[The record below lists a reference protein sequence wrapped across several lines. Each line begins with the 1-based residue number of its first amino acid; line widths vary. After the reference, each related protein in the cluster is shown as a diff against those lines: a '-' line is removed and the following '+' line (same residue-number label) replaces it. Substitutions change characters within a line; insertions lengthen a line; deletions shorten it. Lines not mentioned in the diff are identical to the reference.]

1 DHLAR
6 RQIVVTVDR
15 LFVGVGAVIGIVAVG
30 RIPIVV
36 VPIIITAAEKND
48 PVVAAPPP
56 TAVVAFPIKTAARLF
71 EREGAGG
78 VIILPVAVRV
88 RAVLPIAVAH
98 RGVRVRLEVWVRR
111 LIRDDV
117 CVGPVPIPGPILIGQ
132 SRVGIERG
140 VLVRRR
146 KGARPVLN
154 IWRVGPWSV
163 RPSGHVRPVLQN
175 GVGSRVQLLLN
186 ARRIAAR
193 HGVYL
198 PLRSLLHARRILD
211 AFGRLGL
218 IFVLAEN
225 RRGGDCQSSDRK

>member
-1 DHLAR
+1 MIITLLLERGLDVGNHLAR

-15 LFVGVGAVIGIVAVG
+15 LVVGVSAVIGIVPVG

-56 TAVVAFPIKTAARLF
+56 TTVVAFPIKTAARLV

-98 RGVRVRLEVWVRR
+98 RGVRVGSDR
-111 LIRDDV
+111 
-117 CVGPVPIPGPILIGQ
+117 C
-132 SRVGIERG
+132 

-146 KGARPVLN
+146 KPARPVLN

-163 RPSGHVRPVLQN
+163 RASGHVRPVLQN

-193 HGVYL
+193 HGIHL
-198 PLRSLLHARRILD
+198 PLRSLLHARRILGT
-211 AFGRLGL
+211 FGRLGL